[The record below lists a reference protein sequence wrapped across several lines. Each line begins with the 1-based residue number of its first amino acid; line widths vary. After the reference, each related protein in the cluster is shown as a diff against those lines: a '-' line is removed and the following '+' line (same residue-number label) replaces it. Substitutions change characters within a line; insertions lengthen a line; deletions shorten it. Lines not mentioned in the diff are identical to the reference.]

1 MWGAGIGLLVL
12 LMGVGLYLYLEGS
25 SAETAIK
32 AAAPVKAQIQQYGGV
47 DEAGNKSI
55 DSAKLEGL
63 SEGGKLRGLLVD
75 SVVADGSYAKF
86 FGLQKDDTIT
96 GLEYNGFKRK
106 LTEFPTE
113 DEARGEVDEA
123 FRKSGHL
130 FVLRDEK
137 EVELPSGGGA
147 GSAKSGK
154 SSGDPLQSQLD
165 AIQNSGR

>member
-12 LMGVGLYLYLEGS
+12 LMAVGLYLYLEGS
-25 SAETAIK
+25 SAQTAIK
-32 AAAPVKAQIQQYGGV
+32 AAAPAKAQIQQYGGV
-47 DEAGNKSI
+47 DDAGNKSV

-63 SEGGKLRGLLVD
+63 MEGGKLRGLLVD
-75 SVVADGSYAKF
+75 SVIAGGSYDKF
-86 FGLQKDDTIT
+86 FGLKKDDTIT

-130 FVLRDEK
+130 IVLRDEK
-137 EVELPSGGGA
+137 EVELPAAGA
-147 GSAKSGK
+147 GSAKPAKSG
-154 SSGDPLQSQLD
+154 GDPLQSQLD